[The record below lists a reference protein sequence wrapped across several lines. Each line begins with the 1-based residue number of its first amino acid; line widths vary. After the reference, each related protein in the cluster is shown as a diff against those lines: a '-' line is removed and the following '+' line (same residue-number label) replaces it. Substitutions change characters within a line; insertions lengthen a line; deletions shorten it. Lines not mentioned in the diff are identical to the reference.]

1 MTDST
6 NRRAGK
12 KSVKLNKEQKLK
24 LKVDRLKEQAQIDL
38 DGYVTSRSALRA
50 TRQELMEE
58 EERYEHMKADYEKLK
73 EHRAPYKVLYYKN
86 KKLRRSRKHIKELGK
101 AKKRYRR
108 DMREHRD
115 GVRRKT
121 VTNIFAFLA
130 ALAMMAMMVWRTWQ
144 IAQGVYYMAMYI
156 EGESV
161 EAIIIAIGRQ
171 LLQIACIIYG
181 LEVIWQ
187 SLQVWGM
194 KRKGWTGLLRITVM
208 NKAYWL
214 MIIGVP
220 LQILCHSDMMT
231 NAMMLITIISQMV
244 MASLLSTEKAGRIL
258 VKTFSWI
265 YLVGIFVIVMYG
277 IVFCRNFELA
287 TDKMETSTFPVDNKL
302 YISQI
307 WEMSTEPEFYHLG
320 MYGKTM
326 ENGYNMM
333 TIPGLAY
340 AETMNSQTT
349 DTECCT
355 SMTPQGLAVTDK
367 YTFISAYCST
377 KKHRSVIFVLDTQ
390 TKQYIKT
397 LVLKDT
403 THAGGLAYDTKNNVL
418 WVSSYMSVEENDKVT
433 RRASISCLTLS
444 AIKAY
449 DFDSTHKP
457 IQFRNKCAVMFPAT
471 SFITFYDGHIYAGY
485 WKKDKHG
492 YSMAA
497 SYEIINGG
505 TAIADEPDEAF
516 YIPGRVQGLQVYR
529 NEIIF
534 SISYGVDESRI
545 EVYDTESGQLSSV
558 NYSKETPRQELKLPQ
573 KLEQIYSYNGQLY
586 CLFESGSYAYRLTAP
601 VCMDRVVALDE
612 SSLVGFR

>member
-1 MTDST
+1 MADDTKK
-6 NRRAGK
+6 RAER

-50 TRQELMEE
+50 TRNELHEE
-58 EERYEHMKADYEKLK
+58 ETRYTHMKADYEMLK
-73 EHRAPYKVLYYKN
+73 ERHAPYKVLYYKG
-86 KKLRRSRKHIKELGK
+86 KKLRRSKRHIKELNR
-101 AKKRYRR
+101 ARKRYRR
-108 DMREHRD
+108 DMREHRE

-130 ALAMMAMMVWRTWQ
+130 ALAMLAMMLWRTWQ
-144 IAQGVYYMAMYI
+144 IAQGIYYLAKYI
-156 EGESV
+156 DGEAPETIV
-161 EAIIIAIGRQ
+161 VAVCRQ
-171 LLQIACIIYG
+171 LLQVACIVYG

-208 NKAYWL
+208 KKAYWL

-220 LQILCHSDMMT
+220 LQLLCHSDMMT

-244 MASLLSTEKAGRIL
+244 MASLLSTEKSGRIL

-265 YLVGIFVIVMYG
+265 YLTGIFVIVMYG
-277 IVFCRNFELA
+277 IVFCRNFELS
-287 TDKMETSTFPVDNKL
+287 TDKMETSTYPVDNKTYL
-302 YISQI
+302 SQI

-320 MYGKTM
+320 MYGKDIS
-326 ENGYNMM
+326 NGYGMM
-333 TIPGLAY
+333 TIPGLAS
-340 AETMNSQTT
+340 AQTLSSKVM
-349 DTECCT
+349 DNECCT
-355 SMTPQGLAVTDK
+355 SMTPQGLAVTDR

-377 KKHRSVIFVLDTQ
+377 KKHRSVIYVIDTK
-390 TKQYIKT
+390 TRQYIKT

-418 WVSSYMSVEENDKVT
+418 WVSSYMSVEENDQVT
-433 RRASISCLTLS
+433 KRASISCLTLS
-444 AIKAY
+444 SIKAY
-449 DFDSTHKP
+449 DFNVTHKP

-485 WKKDKHG
+485 WKKDNHG

-497 SYEIINGG
+497 SYEIINGVI
-505 TAIADEPDEAF
+505 AIADVPYEAF
-516 YIPGRVQGLQVYR
+516 YIPGSVKWLQVYR

-545 EVYDTESGQLSSV
+545 EVYDTESGELSSV

-612 SSLVGFR
+612 SSLVELR